1 MDLYTGTSKFRSYC
15 KALTKKSKEDE
26 VCDETWDHF
35 WEGGRKLV
43 HWSRGTLQDFT
54 IEKEHFD
61 FPLKSLDLDR
71 IFLLTSKNTCHIGEI
86 ILNGLKGIDVEI
98 IQIGDQT
105 CGEPYPSGGAFRN
118 CGILYE
124 ILDDENV
131 NHKKEG
137 RYDLGFKPVN
147 KKNIGGI
154 TSKGCYVV
162 EDFKNDL
169 GDREEKLLA
178 TALQYRHDGTCP
190 AVP

>member
-1 MDLYTGTSKFRSYC
+1 MGF
-15 KALTKKSKEDE
+15 
-26 VCDETWDHF
+26 F
-35 WEGGRKLV
+35 WEGGTNNR
-43 HWSRGTLQDFT
+43 HWSIEYRQPFR

-105 CGEPYPSGGAFRN
+105 CGEPYPSGGAVRN

-124 ILDDENV
+124 LLDDESI

-169 GDREEKLLA
+169 GDPDEKLLA
-178 TALQYRHDGTCP
+178 AALQNRKDGTCP